1 MTTGWTKTVISP
13 FSDVCIVSRGMR
25 AQCAPFSAGF
35 GRAVYSHAVDMQPV
49 LGTNDPTRTY
59 VTPAQPPP
67 PPRRSHALNT
77 TLAVKQLIL
86 FTCILDYD
94 PAICDIYPVVS
105 NVLREAPLTFGPK
118 CCCGYTR
125 TAPVFPVC
133 RRIDSAGSSQS
144 QEFLQHNEV
153 TMFISK
159 SASDKT

>member
-1 MTTGWTKTVISP
+1 MFASSHVECEHNVRHSAQGSGVRYTVMPSTCNP
-13 FSDVCIVSRGMR
+13 CW
-25 AQCAPFSAGF
+25 
-35 GRAVYSHAVDMQPV
+35 GRMIPP
-49 LGTNDPTRTY
+49 GPTLHPHNR
-59 VTPAQPPP
+59 PPP
-67 PPRRSHALNT
+67 PAAHTHLTPP
-77 TLAVKQLIL
+77 LAVKQLIL

-125 TAPVFPVC
+125 TASVFPVC

-159 SASDKT
+159 SASDKTWKYAGQNSPVRSND